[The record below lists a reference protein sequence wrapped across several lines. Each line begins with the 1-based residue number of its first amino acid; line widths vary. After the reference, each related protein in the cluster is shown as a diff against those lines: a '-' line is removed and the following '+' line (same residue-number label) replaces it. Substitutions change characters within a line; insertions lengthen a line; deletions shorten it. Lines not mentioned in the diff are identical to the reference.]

1 MLNVNADDS
10 FPDSNAE
17 TSAVASVSP
26 SLLKTHTGLSL
37 VYRGMIVSFAL
48 GLLALVTPFLLYS
61 GLVSSRFF
69 LGILGSVAAVTWLM
83 LFTGAYLCLAV
94 PQEFGTRPALVTSM
108 ALNILMVF
116 CSGYVQ
122 HIVPFRYETPMMC
135 VDLGLGVFSAMFFV
149 AFLKR
154 LAAHIEGDQLEARAG
169 MLLRWMQVL
178 GILLLLVIMGA
189 FARIGFVGVLN
200 LPILIILA
208 FILRP
213 ILALVRG
220 VRDGLGTIPGVP

>member
-83 LFTGAYLCLAV
+83 LFTGAYLCLAHASFSLWSV
-94 PQEFGTRPALVTSM
+94 PLFVSSPFFPGRGLVTLLPGIYPSVPPH
-108 ALNILMVF
+108 VF
-116 CSGYVQ
+116 HLVFT
-122 HIVPFRYETPMMC
+122 PFLPTLFTR
-135 VDLGLGVFSAMFFV
+135 DLEPS
-149 AFLKR
+149 
-154 LAAHIEGDQLEARAG
+154 
-169 MLLRWMQVL
+169 
-178 GILLLLVIMGA
+178 
-189 FARIGFVGVLN
+189 
-200 LPILIILA
+200 
-208 FILRP
+208 
-213 ILALVRG
+213 
-220 VRDGLGTIPGVP
+220 